1 MRSVDLILI
10 YQVYKESTVLD
21 VLLSFPLVAAVN
33 AAVSKSP
40 EPLMSTG
47 QETSHIASMA
57 SMVGGLIVVLAII
70 FVLAYIVKRLN
81 LVPSQHSVIKSLA
94 VASMGAKEKV
104 VLIEVNGQ
112 QYLLG
117 VTSSQINL
125 IEKLDTQVNVESESF
140 AQRLK
145 QAKESQ

>member
-1 MRSVDLILI
+1 MRSFDLILI

-33 AAVSKSP
+33 AAVPQSP
-40 EPLMSTG
+40 EPVLSAG

-125 IEKLDTQVNVESESF
+125 IEKLETQVKVESESF

>member
-1 MRSVDLILI
+1 
-10 YQVYKESTVLD
+10 VLD

-33 AAVSKSP
+33 AAVSQAP
-40 EPLMSTG
+40 EPVMSAG

-81 LVPSQHSVIKSLA
+81 LVPSQHSVIKSIA
-94 VASMGAKEKV
+94 MASMGPKEKV

-117 VTSSQINL
+117 VTSAQINL
-125 IEKLDTQVNVESESF
+125 IEKLDTHVKVDNESF

>member
-1 MRSVDLILI
+1 
-10 YQVYKESTVLD
+10 VLD

-33 AAVSKSP
+33 TAVPQSS
-40 EPLMSTG
+40 ESLMSTG

-125 IEKLDTQVNVESESF
+125 IEKLETQVKVESESF

>member
-1 MRSVDLILI
+1 M
-10 YQVYKESTVLD
+10 LD
-21 VLLSFPLVAAVN
+21 VLLNLPLVAAGVIGESGVK
-33 AAVSKSP
+33 AP
-40 EPLMSTG
+40 EPVINAS
-47 QETSHIASMA
+47 QDTSHIASMA
-57 SMVGGLIVVLAII
+57 SMVGGLIVVLGII

-81 LVPSQHSVIKSLA
+81 LVPSQHSVIKSIA
-94 VASMGAKEKV
+94 VASMGPKEKV

-125 IEKLDTQVNVESESF
+125 IEKLETQVQVESESF